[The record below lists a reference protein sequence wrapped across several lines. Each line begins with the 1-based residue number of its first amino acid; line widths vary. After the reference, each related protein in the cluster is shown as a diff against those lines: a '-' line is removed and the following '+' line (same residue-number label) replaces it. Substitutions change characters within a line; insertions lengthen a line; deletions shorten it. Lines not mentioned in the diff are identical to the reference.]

1 MPDNKSHILFVDDD
15 ENFRKV
21 TAYALKQ
28 SGFDVSTATN
38 GREALLHL
46 DSYPVDAILTDL
58 TMPVMD
64 GIALLDALRE
74 RRNEFPVIVITAHG
88 SIESAV
94 DAMRAGAFDYV
105 TKPVN
110 REALRMV
117 LERALSHRRLLTE
130 NRNLRE
136 RVAAGRAVDRLIGIS
151 PVMAGLR
158 ESLSRLAESDVT
170 VLIRGESGTG
180 KELAAR
186 ALHFDGPRES
196 TGRFVIINCAAIP
209 RDLLESEL
217 FGHVKGA
224 FTSATANRPGKFEA
238 ADGGTL
244 FLDEIGDM
252 PLELQAKLLRVLQ
265 DGEIERIGE
274 NVPRKV
280 NVRIVAATNQPLE
293 EKVADR
299 TFRQD
304 LFYRLAVVPVSIPPL
319 RSRMEDLESLVSH
332 FLARYG
338 SPGAS
343 VRPEAMRQLQNHNWP
358 GNVREL
364 DNVIQRTCAL
374 NPGLRVLERVEIHA
388 SQAETG
394 SELLQFSNQQMLH
407 LPEDGI
413 DIDALEDALLRAA
426 WEQSGH
432 NQAAGAR
439 LLGLSRQAFIYRL
452 QKRGLLPQYRSKSVQ
467 KESRS

>member
-1 MPDNKSHILFVDDD
+1 MLFVDDD

-21 TAYALKQ
+21 TAYALRQ
-28 SGFDVSTATN
+28 SGFEITTAIN
-38 GREALLHL
+38 GKEALEILAGR
-46 DSYPVDAILTDL
+46 SFDAILTDL
-58 TMPVMD
+58 TMPVLD
-64 GIALLDALRE
+64 GMALLGELQKNG
-74 RRNEFPVIVITAHG
+74 NEIPVIVITAYG

-94 DAMRAGAFDYV
+94 EAMRAGAFDYV

-110 REALRMV
+110 REALRMA
-117 LERALSHRRLLTE
+117 LERALSHRRLQRE
-130 NRNLRE
+130 NRELRE
-136 RVAAGRAVDRLIGIS
+136 RVTAGRAVDRLVGQS
-151 PVMAGLR
+151 PAMTGLR

-170 VLIRGESGTG
+170 VLLRGESGTG

-196 TGRFVIINCAAIP
+196 TGRFVIINCAAVP

-224 FTSATANRPGKFEA
+224 YTSAIADRPGKFEA

-252 PLELQAKLLRVLQ
+252 PLELQAKLLRALQ
-265 DGEIERIGE
+265 EGEIERIGE
-274 NVPRKV
+274 NTTRKV

-293 EKVADR
+293 EKVANK

-304 LFYRLAVVPVSIPPL
+304 LFYRLAVVPIFIPPL
-319 RSRMEDLESLVSH
+319 RSRLEDISLLVNT

-338 SPGAS
+338 SPGAQLT
-343 VRPEAMRQLQNHNWP
+343 PEALEALKTHPWP

-364 DNVIQRTCAL
+364 ENVVQRACAMH
-374 NPGLRVLERVEIHA
+374 PGLRILEHQMIILDSSPDYPA
-388 SQAETG
+388 IS
-394 SELLQFSNQQMLH
+394 LLNNHGPSI
-407 LPEDGI
+407 LPEEGI
-413 DIDALEDALLRAA
+413 NIEEIEDNLLRAA

-452 QKRGLLPQYRSKSVQ
+452 QKRGILPPYPSKSAQ
-467 KESRS
+467 KEPLT